1 MCITGGNSMVEKNLP
16 EYDCEWSDTPLPPG
30 FYPKVKLKPII
41 LILKIICISYLIKK
55 IIIDKF
61 LKV

>member
-1 MCITGGNSMVEKNLP
+1 MVEKNIP
-16 EYDCEWSDTPLPPG
+16 ECDGGWSNIPLSPG

-41 LILKIICISYLIKK
+41 LILKIIGISYLIKK

>member
-1 MCITGGNSMVEKNLP
+1 MVEENLP
-16 EYDCEWSDTPLPPG
+16 ECYGGWSDTPLPPG
-30 FYPKVKLKPII
+30 FYPKIKLNPII
-41 LILKIICISYLIKK
+41 LILKIIGISYLIKK

>member
-1 MCITGGNSMVEKNLP
+1 MVDGNLS
-16 EYDCEWSDTPLPPG
+16 EYDGGWSNTPLPPG
-30 FYPKVKLKPII
+30 FYPKIKLKPII
-41 LILKIICISYLIKK
+41 LILKIIGISYLIKK

>member
-1 MCITGGNSMVEKNLP
+1 MVEEDLP
-16 EYDCEWSDTPLPPG
+16 ECDGGWNDTPLPPG

-41 LILKIICISYLIKK
+41 LILKIIGISYLIKK

-61 LKV
+61 SKV

>member
-1 MCITGGNSMVEKNLP
+1 MVETDLP
-16 EYDCEWSDTPLPPG
+16 ECDGGWSDTPLSPG
-30 FYPKVKLKPII
+30 FYQKIKLKPII
-41 LILKIICISYLIKK
+41 LILKIIGISYLIKK

>member
-1 MCITGGNSMVEKNLP
+1 MVEKNLP
-16 EYDCEWSDTPLPPG
+16 EYDCEWSYIPLPPG

-41 LILKIICISYLIKK
+41 LILKIIGISYLIKK

>member
-1 MCITGGNSMVEKNLP
+1 MVEKNLP
-16 EYDCEWSDTPLPPG
+16 EYNEKWSDTPLPSG

-41 LILKIICISYLIKK
+41 LILKIIGISYLIKK

-61 LKV
+61 SKV

>member
-1 MCITGGNSMVEKNLP
+1 MVEENLQ
-16 EYDCEWSDTPLPPG
+16 ECDGGWSNIPLSPG

-41 LILKIICISYLIKK
+41 LILKIIGISYLIKI